1 MPSPRPLPTHL
12 KLVRGTLK
20 KSRANLAEP
29 KAPPGIPRIPS
40 HLEGHARAAWLTYS
54 PMLAGMGVLTRAD
67 GMALEALCVTYGEW
81 RRHDAVLAREG
92 ETYSSP
98 VLDKRGDP
106 ILDAEGVPVPGMIR
120 ARPEVALRADADR
133 RLRAWLIEFGLSPS
147 ARGKVHAEPPPAK
160 YDPNAFTDL
169 D

>member
-12 KLVRGTLK
+12 KLVRGTLR
-20 KSRANLAEP
+20 KSRINTKEP
-29 KAPPGIPRIPS
+29 RPPQGLPRIPT
-40 HLEGHARAAWLTYS
+40 HLGGHARAAWLTYA
-54 PMLAGMGVLTRAD
+54 PLLAGMGVLTKAD
-67 GMALEALCVTYGEW
+67 AMALEALCVTYGEW

-106 ILDAEGVPVPGMIR
+106 VLDDGVPVPGIIR
-120 ARPEVALRADADR
+120 ARPEVSLRADADR

-147 ARGKVHAEPPPAK
+147 ARSKVHAEPPTRRQPGQEL
-160 YDPNAFTDL
+160 L
-169 D
+169 DQ